1 MPKCSAR
8 RTVTLILLAQVTA
21 VLEILQ
27 PSYQHVV
34 DLSYL
39 DKGELNFICWTL
51 PYDDDSKGNVEAES
65 YCAMNPQGCDWIF
78 IIVNK
83 KTLLLIIG

>member
-1 MPKCSAR
+1 M
-8 RTVTLILLAQVTA
+8 
-21 VLEILQ
+21 LEILQ

-51 PYDDDSKGNVEAES
+51 PYDDDSKGNVETES
-65 YCAMNPQGCDWIF
+65 YCAMNPQASNWIF
-78 IIVNK
+78 SIVTK
-83 KTLLLIIG
+83 KTCSEC

>member
-1 MPKCSAR
+1 MDMNDA
-8 RTVTLILLAQVTA
+8 TLVLLFAQVTA

-27 PSYQHVV
+27 PTYQHVV

-65 YCAMNPQGCDWIF
+65 YCAINPQGWIY
-78 IIVNK
+78 
-83 KTLLLIIG
+83 